1 MLTATGQSLKTAR
14 DVERDGERTRKI
26 DKERGPRK
34 MLHVVAAA
42 LLNKVQKADDVTLQK
57 APRGLRNRGDVTET
71 WPITALAQGRLSLSA
86 AA

>member
-34 MLHVVAAA
+34 MLHV
-42 LLNKVQKADDVTLQK
+42 KVQKADDVTLQK